1 MCLCVCKLRP
11 AAYFSLS
18 PSKHTSP
25 LLISSN
31 MTEPKM
37 LLLYSVRA
45 NKSVPVCFGFFF
57 FFEAL
62 QGELVLVY
70 GREEEGAPDTVVNML
85 LSGFYHLQLFCAA
98 AGVPRRSGLL
108 MESEHGSSEAFYF
121 PHGHIGPGLSTPV
134 RTITPQHI
142 LFKRLTTSEKHCVT
156 FFFVLFFC
164 LTTQGNGC
172 GKLVGWNILEVGG
185 CKYQLS

>member
-1 MCLCVCKLRP
+1 
-11 AAYFSLS
+11 
-18 PSKHTSP
+18 
-25 LLISSN
+25 
-31 MTEPKM
+31 M

-45 NKSVPVCFGFFF
+45 NKSVPVC

-85 LSGFYHLQLFCAA
+85 LSGFYHLQLFCTA
-98 AGVPRRSGLL
+98 AGVLRRSGLL

-134 RTITPQHI
+134 HTIPPQHI
-142 LFKRLTTSEKHCVT
+142 LFKHFMTSEKHCVT
-156 FFFVLFFC
+156 FFFLFFFKQHKE
-164 LTTQGNGC
+164 TA
-172 GKLVGWNILEVGG
+172 VA
-185 CKYQLS
+185 S